1 MGLLNYMGPVMLVA
15 RWLACAMRAVIG
27 ETYNSAQ

>member
-1 MGLLNYMGPVMLVA
+1 MGLLNSYMGPVMLGS
-15 RWLACAMRAVIG
+15 LAGRAAVIG